1 MKIRRT
7 AIHFWIAA
15 LTLGA
20 LIWTVPLG
28 AQSPSYTPQDR
39 DSDMSRQPASQQ
51 QDRDFDMSRRQL
63 ADFDRFLDSHP
74 QLAEQIRKDP
84 TLVNN
89 EEFVENHGDLQQ
101 YLQQHPEVREQLRQ
115 NPNAVMRQEQRY
127 DRRED
132 RMQDRDRD
140 MNRDQDRTPD
150 RDRDMNRDQDR
161 MQDRDR
167 DMNRDQDRT
176 QDRDRDMSR
185 DQDRMQDRDRD
196 RSMNRD
202 QDRNR
207 DITRGELSNL
217 DNFMDSHPEI
227 AEQLK
232 KNPAL
237 VNDKKFV
244 EGHPAL
250 KGFLAAD
257 PGVREE
263 MRENPNGFMARE
275 QQFDQTDANGR
286 ELANMDRFMDSHP
299 EIAEQLRKNPALVN
313 DKKFVE
319 NHKALKTFLASHP
332 YAAQEYKENPSAF
345 MQQEQNFE
353 HQQQN
358 YATRRDQDFGTRRD
372 QDYGMRAG
380 NQGMRSQGVTG
391 DRDRMGTSVSSF
403 NEFLE
408 HHGNIASDLS
418 KNPSLATNEEYVETH
433 PALRQYLQAN
443 PKVRQELSANP
454 QSFVKS
460 AQTFEAAPKGSPK
473 LPSDP
478 KLK

>member
-1 MKIRRT
+1 MKIRRP
-7 AIHFWIAA
+7 AIHFWMAA

-28 AQSPSYTPQDR
+28 AQSPSSTPQDR
-39 DSDMSRQPASQQ
+39 DSEMSRQPAYQQ

-63 ADFDRFLDSHP
+63 ADFDRFLDGHP

-140 MNRDQDRTPD
+140 TN
-150 RDRDMNRDQDR
+150 
-161 MQDRDR
+161 
-167 DMNRDQDRT
+167 
-176 QDRDRDMSR
+176 R

-202 QDRNR
+202 QDRDR

-217 DNFMDSHPEI
+217 NNFMDSHPEI

-244 EGHPAL
+244 ESHPAL

-275 QQFDQTDANGR
+275 QQFDLTDANSR
-286 ELANMDRFMDSHP
+286 ELGNMDRFMDSHP

-345 MQQEQNFE
+345 MHQEQNFE

-380 NQGMRSQGVTG
+380 NQGVRSQGVTG
-391 DRDRMGTSVSSF
+391 DRDKMGTSVSSF
-403 NEFLE
+403 NQFLE

>member
-1 MKIRRT
+1 MKIRRP
-7 AIHFWIAA
+7 AIHLWIAA

-39 DSDMSRQPASQQ
+39 DSDMSRQPAYQQ

-140 MNRDQDRTPD
+140 MNRDQDRTQD
-150 RDRDMNRDQDR
+150 RDRDIRRDQDR
-161 MQDRDR
+161 M
-167 DMNRDQDRT
+167 

-202 QDRNR
+202 QDRDR

-217 DNFMDSHPEI
+217 NNFMDSHPEI

-244 EGHPAL
+244 ESHPAL

-275 QQFDQTDANGR
+275 QQFDLTDANSR

-345 MQQEQNFE
+345 MQEEQNFE

-372 QDYGMRAG
+372 QDDGMRAG

-391 DRDRMGTSVSSF
+391 DHDKMGTSVSSF

-408 HHGNIASDLS
+408 HHGSIASDLS
-418 KNPSLATNEEYVETH
+418 KNPSLATNEEYVENH

>member
-1 MKIRRT
+1 MKIRRP

-28 AQSPSYTPQDR
+28 AQSPSSTPQDR
-39 DSDMSRQPASQQ
+39 DSDMSRQPAYQQ

-140 MNRDQDRTPD
+140 MNRDQDRT
-150 RDRDMNRDQDR
+150 
-161 MQDRDR
+161 
-167 DMNRDQDRT
+167 

-202 QDRNR
+202 QDRDR

-217 DNFMDSHPEI
+217 NNFMDSHPEI

-244 EGHPAL
+244 ESHPAL

-275 QQFDQTDANGR
+275 QQFDLTDANSR

-358 YATRRDQDFGTRRD
+358 YATRRDQDFGNRRD

-391 DRDRMGTSVSSF
+391 DRDKMGTSVSSF

-418 KNPSLATNEEYVETH
+418 KNPSLATNEDYVETH

>member
-1 MKIRRT
+1 MKIRRP
-7 AIHFWIAA
+7 AIHLWIAA

-39 DSDMSRQPASQQ
+39 DSDMSRQPAYQQ

-140 MNRDQDRTPD
+140 MNRDQDRT
-150 RDRDMNRDQDR
+150 
-161 MQDRDR
+161 QDRDR
-167 DMNRDQDRT
+167 DL
-176 QDRDRDMSR
+176 S
-185 DQDRMQDRDRD
+185 
-196 RSMNRD
+196 RD

-217 DNFMDSHPEI
+217 NNFMDSHPEI

-244 EGHPAL
+244 ESHPAL

-275 QQFDQTDANGR
+275 QQFDLTDANSR

-358 YATRRDQDFGTRRD
+358 YAARRDRDFGTRRD

-380 NQGMRSQGVTG
+380 NQGVRSQGVTG
-391 DRDRMGTSVSSF
+391 DRDAMGTSVSSF

>member
-1 MKIRRT
+1 MKIRRP
-7 AIHFWIAA
+7 AIHFWMAA

-28 AQSPSYTPQDR
+28 AQSPSSTPQDR
-39 DSDMSRQPASQQ
+39 DSEMSRQPAYQQ

-63 ADFDRFLDSHP
+63 ADFDRFLDGHP

-140 MNRDQDRTPD
+140 TN
-150 RDRDMNRDQDR
+150 
-161 MQDRDR
+161 
-167 DMNRDQDRT
+167 
-176 QDRDRDMSR
+176 R

-202 QDRNR
+202 QHRDR

-217 DNFMDSHPEI
+217 NNFMDSHPEI

-244 EGHPAL
+244 ESHPAL

-275 QQFDQTDANGR
+275 QQFDLTDANSR

-345 MQQEQNFE
+345 MHQEQNFE

-380 NQGMRSQGVTG
+380 NQGVRSQGVTG
-391 DRDRMGTSVSSF
+391 DRDKMGTSVSSF
-403 NEFLE
+403 NQFLE